1 MMKQNPKRPSD
12 SPFTTIQNFS
22 ARFPEF
28 TKGALKWLIFNKRE
42 ELIKQNVIRFWG
54 KKILIH
60 QDNFFIYIMEDG
72 TKSIR

>member
-1 MMKQNPKRPSD
+1 MIKQKKMHSSD

-42 ELIKQNVIRFWG
+42 ELVRKNVIRFWG

>member
-1 MMKQNPKRPSD
+1 MKQNPMRPSD

>member
-1 MMKQNPKRPSD
+1 MMKQNPMRPSD

>member
-1 MMKQNPKRPSD
+1 MKQNPMRPSD

-60 QDNFFIYIMEDG
+60 QDNFFIYIMENG

>member
-1 MMKQNPKRPSD
+1 MMKQNPMRPSD

-60 QDNFFIYIMEDG
+60 QDNFFIYIMENG